1 MDSSFTPI
9 EQMLKFRAS
18 RHEDFPY
25 QEILLTRLCMHMQG
39 KLLENRNKMLKAQGI
54 NETLF
59 MALITLESQENH
71 SIQPSEL
78 SCALGSSRTNATRIA
93 DELEKRGWIERRE
106 SDNDRRCL
114 HLQLTEKVTNSCV
127 RCCHLSTTA
136 CINSGLPS
144 APPSATS
151 LSTSLASCSPVWTRW
166 MKTAPFLRRCAN
178 ATTRSTSRFIRKPTG
193 QHVTLLAFL
202 TTGRLSR
209 CEIRRSWRTTM
220 SANAE
225 STTPQQPANKK
236 GKRKSALLLLT
247 LLFIIIAVAYG
258 IYWFLVLRHAE
269 ETDDAYVAGNQ
280 VQIMAQVSG
289 SVTKVWADN
298 TDFVQK
304 GDVLVTL
311 DPTDAQQAFEK
322 AQTALASSVR
332 QTRQLMINSKQLQ
345 ANIDVQK
352 TALAQAQSDL
362 NRRVPLGTAN
372 LIGREELQHAR
383 DAVASAQAQLDVAI
397 QQYNANQAMVLGT
410 SLENQPAVLQAAT
423 EVRNAWLALQRT
435 KIVSPMTGYVSRR
448 SVQPGAQI
456 SPTTP
461 LMAVVPATICGSTPT
476 LKRRSLRIC
485 VSARRRLSATSTAMT

>member
-1 MDSSFTPI
+1 
-9 EQMLKFRAS
+9 
-18 RHEDFPY
+18 
-25 QEILLTRLCMHMQG
+25 
-39 KLLENRNKMLKAQGI
+39 
-54 NETLF
+54 
-59 MALITLESQENH
+59 
-71 SIQPSEL
+71 
-78 SCALGSSRTNATRIA
+78 
-93 DELEKRGWIERRE
+93 
-106 SDNDRRCL
+106 
-114 HLQLTEKVTNSCV
+114 
-127 RCCHLSTTA
+127 
-136 CINSGLPS
+136 
-144 APPSATS
+144 
-151 LSTSLASCSPVWTRW
+151 
-166 MKTAPFLRRCAN
+166 
-178 ATTRSTSRFIRKPTG
+178 
-193 QHVTLLAFL
+193 
-202 TTGRLSR
+202 
-209 CEIRRSWRTTM
+209 M

-225 STTPQQPANKK
+225 NTTPQQPANKK

-383 DAVASAQAQLDVAI
+383 DAVASAQAQLEVAEQVQLQI
-397 QQYNANQAMVLGT
+397 RQQETNVEARERQVDQAKAQLETANLNL
-410 SLENQPAVLQAAT
+410 SYT
-423 EVRNAWLALQRT
+423 EVRAPFDGFVT
-435 KIVSPMTGYVSRR
+435 KRN
-448 SVQPGAQI
+448 VQPGTLVQAGTALFSLV
-456 SPTTP
+456 SPNVWVVANFKESQLERMKPGDKVEVSVDAWPDMALEGHVDSIQQGSGSRFSAFPSENATGNFVKIVQRVPVKIVIDKGLDPNKP
-461 LMAVVPATICGSTPT
+461 LPLG
-476 LKRRSLRIC
+476 
-485 VSARRRLSATSTAMT
+485 LSVEPKVTVE